1 MFVLT
6 SSWAPKDSQL
16 ALSTKFVPLL
26 HTILEEGNTTRGL
39 ETQYTVGDKIDSNAW
54 KDLEPLSITRPD
66 GVTDTVPEG
75 QGYGQTH
82 EPGLYT
88 VKANGSFEW
97 TFAVN
102 MSSREGRTQ
111 PLPVETFEGLG
122 ILTKRPEQ
130 GSADRVEEE
139 ASREA
144 STRLLKAREI
154 EGQQQYWK
162 WALCAVLLLLA
173 GETYLSGRTLR
184 RQIG

>member
-54 KDLEPLSITRPD
+54 KDLKSLSITRPD

-88 VKANGSFEW
+88 VKANGSNGLFGC
-97 TFAVN
+97 VL
-102 MSSREGRTQ
+102 GRDA
-111 PLPVETFEGLG
+111 PSHCRLKLLRGLG
-122 ILTKRPEQ
+122 SLPNAL
-130 GSADRVEEE
+130 S
-139 ASREA
+139 
-144 STRLLKAREI
+144 KA
-154 EGQQQYWK
+154 
-162 WALCAVLLLLA
+162 L
-173 GETYLSGRTLR
+173 
-184 RQIG
+184 QIGLKKRHPVKPPPVFLRQERLRGSSNTGSGPCAPSFYCWREKPICLAEHCGAR